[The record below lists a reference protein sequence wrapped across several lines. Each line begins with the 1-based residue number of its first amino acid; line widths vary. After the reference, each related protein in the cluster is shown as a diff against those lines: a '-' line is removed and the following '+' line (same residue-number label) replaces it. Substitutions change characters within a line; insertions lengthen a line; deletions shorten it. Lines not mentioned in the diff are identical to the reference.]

1 MGGVLSDAAAAEVGR
16 HFHDDLCRQLLC
28 LVTSLSTLDSEA
40 PVPEQVRCGLTAL
53 YEEQA
58 EFACWARQL
67 TESCCIDIISH
78 PQRLAE
84 MLVRSPSWLDLAG
97 AETALPRQLF
107 SVAAMAL
114 RLRALE
120 HNIAA
125 EVDQRKTDAVYQL
138 AYGLSHELNNPLSII
153 ASRAGTLALSEPR
166 SDRRE
171 VLELLVDTAMRGGEM
186 LGDLMLV
193 ARPPELTRRM
203 SDAAELSHTLVAKAR
218 DWGRIQ
224 GVELVAEISCR
235 QPVSVDAAALHEA
248 LWCLIRNAI
257 EAMPDGGCL
266 QIRVFDTPEHV
277 VWKLVDAGAGLSSAA
292 QGHLFDP
299 FYSGREAGR
308 GLGLGL
314 TKAKRLVELHDG
326 RLAVYNL
333 PTGGCAAEVF
343 IPSVRFPPNDRRSL
357 S

>member
-1 MGGVLSDAAAAEVGR
+1 MGGVLPDAAAAEIGP

-28 LVTSLSTLDSEA
+28 LVTSLSTIAPEA
-40 PVPEQVRCGLTAL
+40 QVPEQVRCVLTAL
-53 YEEQA
+53 YEGQA
-58 EFACWARQL
+58 EFAGWARQL
-67 TESCCIDIISH
+67 PEPCRVDLTND
-78 PQRLAE
+78 PRRLAE
-84 MLVRSPSWLDLAG
+84 ALVRFPSWLDL
-97 AETALPRQLF
+97 TAADTCLPRQLF

-114 RLRALE
+114 RLRVLE
-120 HNIAA
+120 QNVAA
-125 EVDQRKTDAVYQL
+125 EVEQRKTDAVYQL

-171 VLELLVDTAMRGGEM
+171 VLELLVDSALRGGEM

-193 ARPPELTRRM
+193 ARPPELTRRP

-218 DWGRIQ
+218 DWGRLR
-224 GVELVAEISCR
+224 GVNLVAEISCR
-235 QPVSVDAAALHEA
+235 QSVSVDAAALREA

-257 EAMPDGGCL
+257 EAMPDGGEL
-266 QIRVFDTPEHV
+266 QIVAFDTPEHV
-277 VWKLVDAGAGLSSAA
+277 IWRFVDAGEGLSSAA
-292 QGHLFDP
+292 QRHLFDP

-326 RLAVYNL
+326 HLSVYNL

-343 IPSVRFPPNDRRSL
+343 IPICSVS
-357 S
+357 SE